1 MDLRKLFIAEQLS
14 SKRKVVSG
22 FGVVFLASF
31 LVFSVISLKGFNS
44 SPFSWFFP
52 APSSSVSSTLSPA
65 AELQRSMDPWKREEK
80 MVHGKTNGDKINY
93 LRNEDGIL
101 QRTHEGDSPE
111 VGKVESFLN
120 SDAGEKVTE
129 KTQKGENITLEEN
142 NGRSSFSKD
151 GEAMLEKT
159 QEKGSDKNASFPV
172 IKEKIGEENHEG
184 NISGKDKSESIP
196 VKVERGSE
204 MTQVG
209 NFSEKHNFSIL
220 HNGST
225 SLKRVGGLSGKCDV
239 FNGRWVRDEG
249 KPFYPPGSCPYI
261 EKDFN
266 CYENGRPDDDFMRWR
281 WQPKDCDIPR

>member
-1 MDLRKLFIAEQLS
+1 MDLRKLVIAEQLS

-31 LVFSVISLKGFNS
+31 LVFSMISLKGFNS

-52 APSSSVSSTLSPA
+52 VPSSSVSSTLSPA

-80 MVHGKTNGDKINY
+80 MIHGKTNGDKINY
-93 LRNEDGIL
+93 VRKEDGNL

-120 SDAGEKVTE
+120 SDAGENVTE
-129 KTQKGENITLEEN
+129 KTQKGVNVTLEEN

-151 GEAMLEKT
+151 GEAMLEKA

-184 NISGKDKSESIP
+184 NISGKDKSATIP
-196 VKVERGSE
+196 VIGERGSE

-209 NFSEKHNFSIL
+209 NFSEKDNFSFL

-225 SLKRVGGLSGKCDV
+225 SFKRVGGLSGKCDV

-249 KPFYPPGSCPYI
+249 KPFYPPGSCPHI